1 VIISDEVG
9 WVHKYRGLW
18 GLDTHDPLGGERAP
32 AGPKYN
38 RDGTVRQSWY
48 DPVGWAGL
56 DKVYPTYELE
66 SEVYARL
73 VSLKGEIE
81 EFSVE
86 IESQRDELRKRTLRV
101 TQYYDALRINTEE
114 QLKTSQKEFQD
125 LQLKKTEL
133 LETVLGLDAY
143 LKRLKRGDIGSPTAH
158 LHHVHHPEPPLQ
170 PHHRAVEIWAAI
182 SGALI
187 LLGIFM
193 VLFLRPDY
201 WFIWL
206 IGFGVV
212 IGAIENLVR
221 GNLMNYLLTIVV
233 ILAIIAAIIL
243 LVEFW
248 GWFLGL
254 MLIGLVIFIIL
265 GNLQEL
271 RR

>member
-1 VIISDEVG
+1 
-9 WVHKYRGLW
+9 
-18 GLDTHDPLGGERAP
+18 LDTHDPLGGERAP

-56 DKVYPTYELE
+56 DKVYPPYELE
-66 SEVYARL
+66 SEVHARL

-81 EFSVE
+81 ELSVE
-86 IESQRDELRKRTLRV
+86 IESRRDELRKQTLDVEALRTSE
-101 TQYYDALRINTEE
+101 YYDALRINKEE
-114 QLKTSQKEFQD
+114 QLKTSQKVFQD

-133 LETVLGLDAY
+133 LETALGLNSY
-143 LKRLKRGDIGSPTAH
+143 SKRLRRGDIGSPTAH
-158 LHHVHHPEPPLQ
+158 LHYVHHPEPPLQ
-170 PHHRAVEIWAAI
+170 PQHRAMEIWAAI

-187 LLGIFM
+187 LIGIFT
-193 VLFLRPDY
+193 VLFLRPDH
-201 WFIWL
+201 WFVWL

-212 IGAIENLVR
+212 IVAIENLVR
-221 GNLMNYLLTIVV
+221 GNLMNYLLTIVI